1 MAYSTGILD
10 KRVSI
15 IERVMEGGKF
25 GKNSAKPMYRLIAN
39 VWANVTF
46 SKGVKSMREGAL
58 DAYDT
63 LLIRMRWNNIVSRES
78 FIGYQDK
85 VFMIISF
92 NEDKH
97 ENIIQLTVQEI
108 VADQTPMSS
117 SSLTGPEMPT
127 SNI

>member
-25 GKNSAKPMYRLIAN
+25 GKNSAKPIYRVVAN

-78 FIGYQDK
+78 FIGYQNRIY
-85 VFMIISF
+85 MIQSF

-97 ENIIQLTVQEI
+97 ENLIQLTVQEI
-108 VADQTPMSS
+108 VTDMPLSS
-117 SSLTGPEMPT
+117 SALNGPAVHA

>member
-25 GKNSAKPMYRLIAN
+25 GKNSAKPIYRIVAN

-78 FIGYQDK
+78 FIGYQNRIY
-85 VFMIISF
+85 MIQSF

-97 ENIIQLTVQEI
+97 ENLIQLTVQEI
-108 VADQTPMSS
+108 VTDMPLSS
-117 SSLTGPEMPT
+117 SALTGPAVHT

>member
-25 GKNSAKPMYRLIAN
+25 GKNSAKPIYRVVAN

-78 FIGYQDK
+78 FIGYQNRIY
-85 VFMIISF
+85 MIQSF

-97 ENIIQLTVQEI
+97 ENLIQLTVQEI
-108 VADQTPMSS
+108 VTDMPLSS
-117 SSLTGPEMPT
+117 SALTGPAVHT

>member
-25 GKNSAKPMYRLIAN
+25 GKNSAKPIYRVVAN

-78 FIGYQDK
+78 FIGYQNRIY
-85 VFMIISF
+85 MIQSF

-97 ENIIQLTVQEI
+97 ENLIQLIVQEI
-108 VADQTPMSS
+108 VTDMPLSS
-117 SSLTGPEMPT
+117 SALTGPAVHT